1 MSLFVG
7 IFHFVDFGEGLVDVG
22 VVGVDGFFPDGGGIV
37 MDNEGSI
44 AVIGEWIEG
53 AKGLGCFDFVG
64 LFGDIWFALG
74 GVLGQ
79 FL

>member
-7 IFHFVDFGEGLVDVG
+7 IFHFIDFGEGLVDVG

-44 AVIGEWIEG
+44 VVIGEL
-53 AKGLGCFDFVG
+53 KMLKD
-64 LFGDIWFALG
+64 
-74 GVLGQ
+74 
-79 FL
+79 